1 MTFKNNLITQ
11 SFFSV
16 SGFILPAILLLFSFQ
31 LISNYFSPKY
41 LSIFLILNTFITIGT
56 ALDLGLKINLVKTV
70 SSDLKTGKSF
80 INSLVNYVLI
90 ILSIS
95 IFFSLAIF
103 IFKPYLV
110 QYFSNFDSKT
120 LNIALTYFCIFFSS
134 HHLAICLTFFY
145 EGLNNFKSSFQL
157 KLMKSILTN
166 IFPIFYCIFSN
177 NFDFTYFIKAFT
189 FGQILSLFLMII
201 YIYFDL
207 KEKILESK
215 FKIFTFREIR
225 STLKLSNHIFLNTL
239 LGILFVQF
247 ISLYVF
253 SNFKSEVS
261 NIFKIISIILG
272 YINQFFASMF
282 MIILPIFSN
291 ENFNKMKNKIS
302 YSFKLNLALSS
313 VGYISLVIFITFIT
327 NNYYFNFSLD
337 SLGLSFYYLAFGYF
351 LSTTKYPLV
360 LSAISFEKPQIIS
373 IHNSINFIICSSI
386 ILFKPAN
393 IDTVSLIFLGS
404 QIISYF
410 AFITAWRY
418 YFK

>member
-1 MTFKNNLITQ
+1 MTFKNNLIAQ

-31 LISNYFSPKY
+31 LISNYFNSEY

-56 ALDLGLKINLVKTV
+56 ALDVGLKINLVKTV
-70 SSDLKTGKSF
+70 STDLKTGKSF
-80 INSLVNYVLI
+80 INSLVNYVII
-90 ILSIS
+90 ILFLS

-110 QYFSNFDSKT
+110 QYYPNFDSKI
-120 LNIALTYFCIFFSS
+120 LNIALTYFCIFFSF
-134 HHLAICLTFFY
+134 HHLAICLPFFY
-145 EGLNNFKSSFQL
+145 EGLNNFKNSFQL
-157 KLMKSILTN
+157 KLMKSIVTN

-177 NFDFTYFIKAFT
+177 NFDFIYFIKVFT

-207 KEKILESK
+207 KEKFLENE
-215 FKIFTFREIR
+215 FKIFTFSEIR
-225 STLKLSNHIFLNTL
+225 STIKLSKHIFLNTL
-239 LGILFVQF
+239 LGILFVQL

-272 YINQFFASMF
+272 YINQFFASIF

-291 ENFNKMKNKIS
+291 EDFNKLKNKIS
-302 YSFKLNLALSS
+302 YTFKLNLALSS
-313 VGYISLVIFITFIT
+313 VGYTTFVIFITFIT
-327 NNYYFNFSLD
+327 NNYNFNQSFD
-337 SLGLSFYYLAFGYF
+337 SLGFSFYYLAFGYF

-386 ILFKPAN
+386 ILFRPAN
-393 IDTVSLIFLGS
+393 IDTVSLIFSGS
-404 QIISYF
+404 QIVSYF
-410 AFITAWRY
+410 ALITTWRY